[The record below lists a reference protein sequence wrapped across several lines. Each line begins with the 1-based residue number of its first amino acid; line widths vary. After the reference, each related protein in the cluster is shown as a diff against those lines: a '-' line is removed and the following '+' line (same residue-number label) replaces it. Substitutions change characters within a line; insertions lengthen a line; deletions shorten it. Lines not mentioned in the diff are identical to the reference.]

1 MTGNGFVARWGGEE
15 FLFLYDNMDLEEA
28 RKKTETLLDQL
39 RNLVI
44 RYEDTD
50 IRITMTVGLA
60 EGSVNTNI
68 PDLLNQADE
77 NLYKGK
83 ENGRNQVII

>member
-28 RKKTETLLDQL
+28 RKKTETLLDEL